1 MKKQMISAALA
12 AAMCASLAAC
22 GGSSSTSTAT
32 TAADKAAATTA
43 AAAQSSEAK
52 AGESSGASSDIPA
65 DAKVLKWSE
74 VNGDDYGATVGAR
87 AFAKKLLEVSNGKL
101 AIDIY
106 TNATLGDEKTSMQGI
121 QMGTLDCFRGNAS
134 SLPNYGASKIGLT
147 GLPYIFQGIDQAE
160 AMSKSDIGQQL
171 LDSVAEEDPGYV
183 AIGWMVEG
191 PRSLFITDTAY
202 KNAGSP
208 TEFSLDKI
216 KGMKIRVPE
225 TDLMVNTMKG
235 LGASATPISY
245 SELYTSLQSG
255 VVDGAE
261 NNVVSYLANSF
272 NEVAPYFIDDGHT
285 FGLGVD
291 LVSKQTWDSLSEE
304 EQGWMKEA
312 AKAGADACYE
322 FNKAQEQ
329 KAYDSFK
336 DKGVTQLKVPD
347 LDKWSEAC
355 SSIYASY
362 SAEDQETIKAL
373 QAVK

>member
-1 MKKQMISAALA
+1 MKKQMISVALA
-12 AAMCASLAAC
+12 AAMCVSLAAC
-22 GGSSSTSTAT
+22 GGGSSAGT
-32 TAADKAAATTA
+32 TAADTAANTTA
-43 AAAQSSEAK
+43 AAAQAGTEK
-52 AGESSGASSDIPA
+52 AEESSSSSDSEIPA

-147 GLPYIFQGIDQAE
+147 GLPYIFKSIDQAE
-160 AMSKSDIGQQL
+160 AMSKSDLGQEL
-171 LDSVAEEDPGYV
+171 LDSVKEADPGYV
-183 AIGWMVEG
+183 AIGWMIEG
-191 PRSLFITDTAY
+191 PRSLFITETAY
-202 KNAGSP
+202 KNIGSP
-208 TEFSLDKI
+208 TEFTLDKI

-285 FGLGVD
+285 YGLGVD
-291 LVSKQTWDSLSEE
+291 LISKQTWDSLSEE

-312 AKAGADACYE
+312 AEAGADACYNY
-322 FNKAQEQ
+322 NKEQEQ
-329 KAYDSFK
+329 KAYDAFAE
-336 DKGVTQLKVPD
+336 KGVTLLKVPD

-355 SSIYASY
+355 SDIYASY
-362 SAEDQETIKAL
+362 SEEDQKTIKEL